1 MAKLARPAG
10 KRNIPEAEDRNAP
23 KPLEVKSV
31 VEGGKIEIPSVEK
44 PRVVKRKPLK
54 EEKGEE
60 KELNVSEAEL
70 QEEFEKALDELNSA
84 SEGMPDMKS
93 DGVKTSRVKVSV
105 PVTRAQ
111 RTEQGTEQNTDKG
124 TGQKTDADIRKIL
137 IGLLESDP
145 DVRASIASLIKVTKR
160 SEAERTSSDDAEK
173 EKESGW
179 RKSFLPLKKGMPLED
194 EIIRWLEE
202 RGVPGISLRFDE
214 TLYAKCEDAEAV
226 NVVWVKDGT
235 PVCQVRVPVDGL
247 FREFR

>member
-1 MAKLARPAG
+1 M
-10 KRNIPEAEDRNAP
+10 
-23 KPLEVKSV
+23 V
-31 VEGGKIEIPSVEK
+31 
-44 PRVVKRKPLK
+44 
-54 EEKGEE
+54 
-60 KELNVSEAEL
+60 
-70 QEEFEKALDELNSA
+70 
-84 SEGMPDMKS
+84 PDMKS

-111 RTEQGTEQNTDKG
+111 RTEQGTEQGKDKG
-124 TGQKTDADIRKIL
+124 AGQKTDADIRKIL

-145 DVRASIASLIKVTKR
+145 DVRASIASLIKATER
-160 SEAERTSSDDAEK
+160 SGAERTPSDDAEK